1 MEGAS
6 GLDDLVVALGLV
18 AALEGALYA
27 AAPGF
32 MKEVLARAAE
42 VPDNTLRWGGLVALV
57 LGVALVWAVRG

>member
-1 MEGAS
+1 MEGTS
-6 GLDDLVVALGLV
+6 GLGDLAVALGLM

-42 VPDNTLRWGGLVALV
+42 VSDTTLRRGGLVALV
-57 LGVALVWAVRG
+57 LGVAIVWAVRG